1 MARIAWESW
10 KITPLLFA
18 AHRALYRLLGGRLV
32 GRHVLI
38 LTTVGRRSGRER
50 STPLFYTRDGRDYVI
65 VASNGGEARPP
76 HWWHNLRANPHAGIQ
91 VGRDVIA
98 CRAERVGAEDV
109 PRLWA
114 KLLAIHGDYETY
126 RQRTTREL
134 TLFRLKPVRG
144 QDAGHADEDAPRG
157 PSRKEALP

>member
-18 AHRALYRLLGGRLV
+18 AHKGLYRLLGGRLV

-50 STPLFYTRDGRDYVI
+50 STPLFYTRDGNDYVVI
-65 VASNGGEARPP
+65 ASNGGEEHPP
-76 HWWHNLRANPHAGIQ
+76 HWSHNLRANPRADIQ

-98 CRAERVGAEDV
+98 CRAERVGAADV

-114 KLLAIHGDYETY
+114 KLLAIHGGYESY

-134 TLFRLKPVRG
+134 TLFRLKPVTGRG
-144 QDAGHADEDAPRG
+144 APRE